1 MAPLVHSS
9 QILNQKPSGWLYVY
23 LVQVM
28 HYQELVEVLTS
39 VEAALHYSSNNDVKR
54 VATAIHLKQV
64 GPIDNLQVH

>member
-1 MAPLVHSS
+1 
-9 QILNQKPSGWLYVY
+9 
-23 LVQVM
+23 
-28 HYQELVEVLTS
+28 VEVLTS